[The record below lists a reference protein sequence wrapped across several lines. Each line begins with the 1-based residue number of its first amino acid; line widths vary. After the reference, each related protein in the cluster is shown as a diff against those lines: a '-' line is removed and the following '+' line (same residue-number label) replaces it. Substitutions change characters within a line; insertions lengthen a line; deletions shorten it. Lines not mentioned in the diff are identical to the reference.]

1 MKRTILFAIV
11 CAAFVIEATAQ
22 QPKSVTARRPDPAT
36 AEFDAVLGRALA
48 ALSKAGSY
56 VVDVDSKS
64 GAGGADNGAHGGSH
78 YRLTQQG
85 GKYRVE
91 VQSHA
96 AQSPDL
102 ICVNDG
108 ANVTTLFPARNLYS
122 QHPVDSREATLDG
135 NTMLAMSLQGSAL
148 DILLQRDVA
157 HFIHA
162 QATGIKD
169 NGETT
174 LNGRKARQFELVWG
188 GANIALWFAAEGEPL
203 LLQFT
208 RMVKVPTGAN
218 QHYATV
224 STASFQWRL
233 GAKPAADA
241 FTINLPTGA
250 RRVNEI
256 YDALAGDEAASKVN
270 KPLPKLQLA
279 KLDGSDVELAAAAD
293 KKATV
298 LIFWATWCAA
308 SVEDLPAMHKFVSDY
323 KGRGVEFYAVN
334 VGEQP
339 GAVRRFTAKHP
350 LVSTVL
356 LDPRGKASGELRI
369 AELPAVAVVAPDNTV
384 RAILH
389 GTSKE
394 MQDAL
399 SSQLNELLSASP
411 SSSTARRP
419 SDAPARSK

>member
-1 MKRTILFAIV
+1 MRRILASIV
-11 CAAFVIEATAQ
+11 LVTALVGPAAAQ
-22 QPKSVTARRPDPAT
+22 QVAVVARRPDPAT
-36 AEFDAVLGRALA
+36 AQFDATLGRALTM
-48 ALSKAGSY
+48 LSQAGGY
-56 VVDVDSKS
+56 TVDVDSKWNS
-64 GAGGADNGAHGGSH
+64 AGADHGQHGSH
-78 YRLTQQG
+78 YRLVWQG
-85 GKYRVE
+85 SKYRVE

-96 AQSPDL
+96 TQSPDL

-122 QHPVDSREATLDG
+122 QHPVDSREATLEG

-157 HFIHA
+157 HFVHA

-169 NGETT
+169 HGETM
-174 LNGRKARQFELVWG
+174 LGGRKARQFELVWG
-188 GANIALWFAAEGEPL
+188 GAKVELWFAADGDGLP
-203 LLQFT
+203 LQFT
-208 RMVKVPTGAN
+208 RTVSVPTGGNQNYTMVCTAN
-218 QHYATV
+218 
-224 STASFQWRL
+224 FQWRV
-233 GAKPAADA
+233 GAKVAADA
-241 FTINLPTGA
+241 FAVNLPTGV

-256 YDALAGDEAASKVN
+256 YDALAGDEAATRVN

-279 KLDGSDVELAAAAD
+279 KLDGSDVELAAAPD

-323 KGRGVEFYAVN
+323 KDRGVEFYAVN

-339 GAVRRFTAKHP
+339 GAVRRFTTKHP

-369 AELPAVAVVAPDNTV
+369 AELPAVAIVAPDNTV

-394 MQDAL
+394 LTDAL
-399 SSQLNELLSASP
+399 SSQLNELVAASP
-411 SSSTARRP
+411 GSTARRP
-419 SDAPARSK
+419 DGAPGRAK